1 MPADP
6 SCIFCRIIAGDIPCL
21 KVYED
26 DAVLAFLDIGPLV
39 PGHTLVIPK
48 AHCATIMEAPPE
60 TLAAIGERLPKIS
73 KAVIAAVGASACH
86 LLVNNGSEAM
96 QSVHHLH
103 FHILPRGVGES
114 FQMPWPAGKLDKEAG
129 LQLAKTITQKMLQP
143 SR

>member
-1 MPADP
+1 MSADP
-6 SCIFCRIIAGDIPCL
+6 TCIFCRIIAGEIPCY

-48 AHCATIMEAPPE
+48 THCATIMESPPE
-60 TLAAIGERLPKIS
+60 LLAEIARRLPGIS
-73 KAVIAAVGASACH
+73 RAVTGAVGAPACH
-86 LLVNNGSEAM
+86 VLVNNGSDAM

-114 FQMPWPAGKLDKEAG
+114 FQMPWPAGKLDKEAAT
-129 LQLAKTITQKMLQP
+129 QLAKIISQAVQTQ
-143 SR
+143 